1 VLLGI
6 EPDGEES
13 EYGYIVP
20 EKTKK
25 GAGPFP
31 VSCFVEKPAPSRAR
45 ELILN
50 GALWNTMVMVCKTK
64 ALIELVGEVMPK
76 ICFSFQRIHD
86 AVGTPCE
93 KKVVGEIYHQLESV
107 NFSRELLEP
116 FVQAY
121 PSRLLTIPVRGVLW
135 SDWGTESRV
144 IEVLRRTGHMT
155 RLNGLPPP
163 SYNPL
168 TGQVTTAPQDMLTKP
183 KARQRDISAKT
194 ARGESRLVT
203 RSLI

>member
-1 VLLGI
+1 MCTLRICWLRTRPTQLVLLGI

-25 GAGPFP
+25 GAMGPFP
-31 VSCFVEKPAPSRAR
+31 VSCFVEKPAPTRVR

-50 GALWNTMVMVCKTK
+50 GALWNTMVMICRTN
-64 ALIELVGEVMPK
+64 ALLELFREVMPAMY
-76 ICFSFQRIHD
+76 CTFQRVHD
-86 AVGTPCE
+86 AIGTPCE
-93 KKVVGEIYHQLESV
+93 KNVVREIYDQLEPA

-144 IEVLRRTGHMT
+144 IEVLRRTGRIT
-155 RLNGLPPP
+155 RLNGIPPASHDP
-163 SYNPL
+163 M
-168 TGQVTTAPQDMLTKP
+168 TEQVTAAGRM
-183 KARQRDISAKT
+183 
-194 ARGESRLVT
+194 
-203 RSLI
+203 